1 MGTSRRFPSVP
12 QFRPFLKE
20 KLCGT
25 DGRALKLPLPP
36 SVPGQGGTDG
46 NGRERTGNAITPTRT
61 TKPDP
66 MNAHL
71 ILDSSP
77 VAKFIAIIQQDRFS
91 QMVAYL
97 DALAERAALA
107 AEREAAK
114 QAKVK
119 KPKKGKRG
127 RPRKT
132 RRSAAPSL
140 NL

>member
-1 MGTSRRFPSVP
+1 
-12 QFRPFLKE
+12 
-20 KLCGT
+20 
-25 DGRALKLPLPP
+25 
-36 SVPGQGGTDG
+36 
-46 NGRERTGNAITPTRT
+46 
-61 TKPDP
+61 

-77 VAKFIAIIQQDRFS
+77 VAKFVAIIQQGRFS